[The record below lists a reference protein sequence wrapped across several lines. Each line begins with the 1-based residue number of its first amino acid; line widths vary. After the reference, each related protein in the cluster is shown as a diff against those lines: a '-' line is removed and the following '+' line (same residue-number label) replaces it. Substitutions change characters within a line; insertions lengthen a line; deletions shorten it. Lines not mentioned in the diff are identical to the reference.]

1 LEGYEASDATQGKW
15 VAYMQFGK
23 SKETGVISSRN
34 AKFVFVKFDTDLTRF
49 GWKGTTPWACGP
61 KDPIELPRH
70 EHRTNSLSGP
80 PDLRR
85 IRMQL
90 QEDLQNIGRS

>member
-1 LEGYEASDATQGKW
+1 VHRALGSYEASDATQDKR

-49 GWKGTTPWACGP
+49 GWKGTTPWAC
-61 KDPIELPRH
+61 DRRIQSSCHRH
-70 EHRTNSLSGP
+70 EHRTNSL
-80 PDLRR
+80 
-85 IRMQL
+85 
-90 QEDLQNIGRS
+90 